1 MSEPAQVSPGVS
13 RFIED
18 MAAQGAQVRIDGAR
32 LLYEVKAVGGALI
45 GQEVT
50 TGVSVDEV
58 HGWPLSPPHW
68 IHLPG
73 SVTFPETNSDATDC
87 PPGWLRHSREFGF
100 LDTSVPPALAW
111 LRHVRGFIS
120 YAIAVAA

>member
-1 MSEPAQVSPGVS
+1 MSEPAQVSTGVR

-18 MAAQGAQVRIDGAR
+18 MAAVGAQVRIDGAR
-32 LLYEVKAVGGALI
+32 LLYEVTAVGGALN

-50 TGVSVDEV
+50 TGVSTDEV

-68 IHLPG
+68 IHLPQ

-87 PPGWLRHSREFGF
+87 LPGWLRHSREFGF
-100 LDTSVPPALAW
+100 TDTSVPPALAW
-111 LRHVRGFIS
+111 LRHVRGFVS
-120 YAIAVAA
+120 YASATAA